1 MDGRVPPRL
10 ASLASRPSQ
19 LPLATKHKMSSQATD
34 EQIEALANRLL
45 DYPQSTIAEAVRHLR
60 NRKLAD

>member
-1 MDGRVPPRL
+1 MGVSRPRL
-10 ASLASRPSQ
+10 AAFHTSFCVSPQ
-19 LPLATKHKMSSQATD
+19 MSSPATD

>member
-1 MDGRVPPRL
+1 MDGRVPRL
-10 ASLASRPSQ
+10 AASFTALVASAQ
-19 LPLATKHKMSSQATD
+19 MSSPATD